1 MKAKK
6 PTLQVTTKKH
16 TRDYVSC
23 ALESFFE
30 ATPKENKTII
40 SLPEKQWATEEET
53 LMLQQKH
60 KVPVSLLCYEYNKE
74 VYESNLR
81 NSVTCEL
88 LHTESKNSPTSFA
101 SPQRKTAKDF
111 SFQYLNK
118 PLPPLRYAN
127 IFNTPVFAWYDYCG
141 IPNES
146 KLQEVTCELPKH
158 SVLAVTFNISNRNN
172 SLYDSDLIN
181 PENVQKDLLK
191 RFDKG
196 SSGAKFDKCI
206 HFQYYKCLKE
216 NMVLL
221 IFTNSTRIETSFQKK
236 AKKVKQ
242 IFPAKP
248 DIITKEFLTKLEKEG
263 YSRKL
268 IREHYKISY
277 AQYRKTINTERK
289 KVPQSLGDL
298 IRKIYLA
305 TPEDRREALKVE
317 VCTQWK
323 IHPRQYAGIV
333 AHTAGKFAERKK

>member
-23 ALESFFE
+23 ALEAFFE
-30 ATPKENKTII
+30 ATPKENKTVI

-53 LMLQQKH
+53 LKLQQKH
-60 KVPVSLLCYEYNKE
+60 EVPVNLLCYEYNKE
-74 VYESNLR
+74 VYESNLYGTKCSKLY
-81 NSVTCEL
+81 N
-88 LHTESKNSPTSFA
+88 ESKFSMVSFKNSD
-101 SPQRKTAKDF
+101 RKTAQDF

-118 PLPPLRYAN
+118 PLPPLQYAN
-127 IFNTPVFAWYDYCG
+127 IFHTPVFAWYDYCG
-141 IPNES
+141 VPNAP

-158 SVLAVTFNISNRNN
+158 SVVAVTFNISDRKKKTY
-172 SLYDSDLIN
+172 SSKFLN
-181 PENVQKDLLK
+181 PENLQKDLIE
-191 RFDKG
+191 RFGKY
-196 SSGAKFDKCI
+196 SSRNKFNKCI
-206 HFQYYKCLKE
+206 HFQYYQCKKE
-216 NMVLL
+216 RMVLL
-221 IFTNSTRIETSFQKK
+221 IFANSDELAAAFKNK

-248 DIITKEFLTKLEKEG
+248 DIITKEFLTKLEDQG

-268 IREHYKISY
+268 IREQYNLSYPQYQKI
-277 AQYRKTINTERK
+277 INTERK
-289 KVPQSLGDL
+289 KVPQSLADL
-298 IRKIYLA
+298 VRKVYLA
-305 TPEDRREALKVE
+305 TSEDRREALKVE